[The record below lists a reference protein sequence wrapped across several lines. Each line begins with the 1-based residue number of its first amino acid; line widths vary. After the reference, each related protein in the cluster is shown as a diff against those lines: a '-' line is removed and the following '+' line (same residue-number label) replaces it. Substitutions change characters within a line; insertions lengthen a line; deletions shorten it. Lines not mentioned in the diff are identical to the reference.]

1 MRPGFQNGGT
11 PHFRS
16 MHGYTRSMVTLCS
29 CAAGL
34 FERGFESI
42 TVEPFEQGRSA
53 MQALIEFIAG
63 FVAMLAAAALSQFG
77 VDLDPRQAPQREIH
91 RVRDCS
97 ESPSVPALTASTERK
112 QDC

>member
-1 MRPGFQNGGT
+1 
-11 PHFRS
+11 
-16 MHGYTRSMVTLCS
+16 
-29 CAAGL
+29 
-34 FERGFESI
+34 
-42 TVEPFEQGRSA
+42 

-97 ESPSVPALTASTERK
+97 DSRPSAVLAASTERK